1 LIIEIRGTQ
10 FVNKGAQLMLLAVLH
25 ELRAR
30 YPAVEIT
37 LTPNPN
43 SPYTARARLGALQSL
58 PLRWRGYDFSAAAYW
73 LPDSLGERL
82 RRYGVVTEAA
92 TDAVLDASGFAYG
105 DTWPERDQVQV
116 AAEIERY
123 ARRGRPYIFL
133 PQAFGP
139 FERTGGARR
148 RFGAALTRAALI
160 FARDPASRSH
170 LARLDARLAS
180 AVRLAPD
187 FTMQLPGDAA
197 ASRRWEVEAGT
208 VLLIPNSHM
217 LRSSPE
223 QGPWPA
229 TYTSFMAELARRC
242 LAEGVPTR
250 LLNHE
255 GADDAALCRLIA
267 GTAGGLDIIEEA
279 DPLAVKGIIGAAAA
293 VVCSRYHGC
302 VSALAQAVPCLATS
316 WSHKYAGLFDE
327 FAVPEWLVR
336 EPDPA
341 AAARLL
347 FELLRNPG
355 GPRAALMRA
364 SSTLA
369 AQSNAMWSAV
379 ETALGGGAS

>member
-1 LIIEIRGTQ
+1 
-10 FVNKGAQLMLLAVLH
+10 
-25 ELRAR
+25 
-30 YPAVEIT
+30 
-37 LTPNPN
+37 
-43 SPYTARARLGALQSL
+43 
-58 PLRWRGYDFSAAAYW
+58 
-73 LPDSLGERL
+73 
-82 RRYGVVTEAA
+82 
-92 TDAVLDASGFAYG
+92 
-105 DTWPERDQVQV
+105 
-116 AAEIERY
+116 
-123 ARRGRPYIFL
+123 
-133 PQAFGP
+133 
-139 FERTGGARR
+139 
-148 RFGAALTRAALI
+148 
-160 FARDPASRSH
+160 
-170 LARLDARLAS
+170 
-180 AVRLAPD
+180 
-187 FTMQLPGDAA
+187 LPGDAA

-223 QGPWPA
+223 QGPWPT